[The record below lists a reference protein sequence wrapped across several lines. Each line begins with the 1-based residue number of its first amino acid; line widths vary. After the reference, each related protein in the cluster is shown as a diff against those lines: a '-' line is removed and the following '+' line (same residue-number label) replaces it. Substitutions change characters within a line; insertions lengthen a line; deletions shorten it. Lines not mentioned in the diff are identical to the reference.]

1 MREREWVNDAGD
13 LRQWDVESGKVEKR
27 KGNEGRE
34 KGGEKGSKI
43 NIKINFGGILR
54 SLREEMT
61 SI

>member
-13 LRQWDVESGKVEKR
+13 LRQWDVVSDKVEKR